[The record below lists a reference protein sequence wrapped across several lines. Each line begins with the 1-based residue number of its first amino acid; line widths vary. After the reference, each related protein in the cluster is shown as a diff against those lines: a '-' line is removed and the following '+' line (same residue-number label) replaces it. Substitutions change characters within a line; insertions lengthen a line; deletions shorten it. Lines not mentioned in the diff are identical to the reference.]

1 MSQKRVVDMSKGFE
15 NVSNPIRYT
24 QQLPVQTQTLQQYQQ
39 QQPVQTQQ
47 YLPVQQTLPQ
57 YQQQVPQEKG
67 MLYRPP
73 LNFNVQ
79 NQQKVVENRNPK
91 YNGTDISHF
100 NLDGCKSMDDAYKKN
115 ENKIKII
122 PE

>member
-24 QQLPVQTQTLQQYQQ
+24 QY
-39 QQPVQTQQ
+39 Q
-47 YLPVQQTLPQ
+47 YLPVQQSLPQ
-57 YQQQVPQEKG
+57 YQQQSLPQEKS
-67 MLYRPP
+67 MLYHPP
-73 LNFNVQ
+73 ININVQ
-79 NQQKVVENRNPK
+79 NQQKIVENRNSK

-100 NLDGCKSMDDAYKKN
+100 NLDGCKSMDEAYKKN